1 MRRNE
6 EKDNKEIPPKLDVGA
21 NEIVKNVVLLLNLF
35 VGYRVTVMFRSV
47 CRLLAEPVSS

>member
-1 MRRNE
+1 MKKKIIKKFPQNLMWERT
-6 EKDNKEIPPKLDVGA
+6 K
-21 NEIVKNVVLLLNLF
+21 IVKNVVLLLNLF

>member
-21 NEIVKNVVLLLNLF
+21 NKNCEKC
-35 VGYRVTVMFRSV
+35 RVAVEFICGVPGDRY
-47 CRLLAEPVSS
+47 VSKRVSAAG